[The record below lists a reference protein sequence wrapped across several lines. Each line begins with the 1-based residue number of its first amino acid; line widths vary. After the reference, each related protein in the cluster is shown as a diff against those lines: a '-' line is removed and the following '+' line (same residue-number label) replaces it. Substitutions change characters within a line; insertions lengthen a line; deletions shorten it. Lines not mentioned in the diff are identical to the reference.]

1 MMRFQLAAQIL
12 VCLAATVVLAQ
23 DPTKV
28 EPAHY
33 KIDFENAHVQVVHIN
48 YGPHEKSKLH
58 SHPGG
63 VVVNIT
69 GGHLRFTDEN
79 GTVRDVYAKEGE
91 TRWFP
96 PFQHRVENLG
106 DQRYEGVY
114 IVVKEGK

>member
-1 MMRFQLAAQIL
+1 MRFRFASQLL
-12 VCLAATVVLAQ
+12 VCLTATVVLAQ
-23 DPTKV
+23 DPTKI
-28 EPAHY
+28 EPTHY
-33 KIDFENAHVQVVHIN
+33 KIDFENPHVQVVHIN

-79 GTVRDVYAKEGE
+79 GTVREVYSKAGE
-91 TRWFP
+91 ARWFP
-96 PFQHRVENLG
+96 PFQHRVENLS

-114 IVVKEGK
+114 IVVKDGK